1 MTAQGMNRYS
11 HRAEDRLLFLAWDLN
26 QDGHDVSLPI
36 LIGLDAY
43 SILAQGSDT
52 NICAR
57 QTTCPACLGPL
68 SEGCIPD
75 RRQHDPVTH
84 TIKPPRCSLPYP
96 LDDTPLGLL
105 NKWMYSFRTF
115 QDQQHQQQI
124 LSRPTRSQYSEVS
137 CSMENYRSNAF
148 PFGLGWRKSP
158 HESPHTHTSLFPI
171 PIAVGD
177 DGHDAPSG
185 YHPSSKGV
193 T

>member
-96 LDDTPLGLL
+96 LDDTPLGPL

-124 LSRPTRSQYSEVS
+124 LSRPTSLLVIGTITVQRSFQLDGEL
-137 CSMENYRSNAF
+137 
-148 PFGLGWRKSP
+148 PFQCLSLWAWMAQV
-158 HESPHTHTSLFPI
+158 TS
-171 PIAVGD
+171 
-177 DGHDAPSG
+177 
-185 YHPSSKGV
+185 
-193 T
+193 